1 MDVDAVKKSSK
12 KAPRTP
18 KRHAGGDHT
27 DKPVSVDNLHQ
38 LLMYKH
44 NLYDFS
50 TPGSSNRLLSQFLH
64 DFIRVVLVMRYLHT
78 FSPLA
83 LTCLIAMINFNT
95 LHNLHCLRV
104 AVGILVC
111 GSVTMTTALESLV

>member
-64 DFIRVVLVMRYLHT
+64 DFIRVVLVCDICTLPHHY
-78 FSPLA
+78 F
-83 LTCLIAMINFNT
+83 IT

-104 AVGILVC
+104 VVGILVY